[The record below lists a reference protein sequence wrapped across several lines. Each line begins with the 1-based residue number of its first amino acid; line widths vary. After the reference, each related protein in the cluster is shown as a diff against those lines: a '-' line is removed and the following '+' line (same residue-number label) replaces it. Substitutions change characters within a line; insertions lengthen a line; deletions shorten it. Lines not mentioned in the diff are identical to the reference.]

1 MNLHEELTLKVKEVI
16 EDYEHM
22 LYTDPWVL
30 YDKVADLIE
39 QELQSRLASMV
50 DEEGVIKSQADL
62 PKTPGGFIN
71 IPEALKMQHAL
82 DKLKCKECQSW
93 HDGAL
98 DWRESE
104 IAKAVK
110 AERTDNKCG

>member
-39 QELQSRLASMV
+39 QELQ
-50 DEEGVIKSQADL
+50 EK
-62 PKTPGGFIN
+62 
-71 IPEALKMQHAL
+71 
-82 DKLKCKECQSW
+82 
-93 HDGAL
+93 
-98 DWRESE
+98 
-104 IAKAVK
+104 
-110 AERTDNKCG
+110 

>member
-39 QELQSRLASMV
+39 QELQEKYKENQKLYQKMFLLNMCIQ
-50 DEEGVIKSQADL
+50 EL
-62 PKTPGGFIN
+62 N
-71 IPEALKMQHAL
+71 IFL
-82 DKLKCKECQSW
+82 
-93 HDGAL
+93 
-98 DWRESE
+98 
-104 IAKAVK
+104 
-110 AERTDNKCG
+110 